1 MRFLVILLVL
11 FVSSVNAWDEY
22 ELELFDLVEDVNQ
35 NFYEFLGI
43 KQDASSTDIRKAYRQ
58 MSLVWHPDKNSD
70 PNAETKFRQLVA
82 IYEVLKDENRR
93 KRYHEVLEFGLPDW
107 RMPVFYYRRV
117 RKLGLLELAILLLSI
132 ITLGHY
138 LVGWAVYWEKKLEL
152 DEFVSSHFK
161 KKKKKGKIN
170 ETEEMYKEAVE
181 QLPRPR
187 LTTLVPFQLVKLLI
201 FTIINLPYF
210 CTQLKQFAVDKW
222 VEYRTVPEPEEP
234 SPEPV
239 VREKRKKRKKLF
251 EFPTALTDDGC
262 ILDAVDEPPPVDGDE
277 EDDDVEATEQNEDAV
292 PVRWGCKWTPEEY
305 SNLAKSMKKIPGGV
319 PQRWEKIAA
328 MLERTVSEVTAA
340 AKRLK
345 ESGYTLM
352 NTQQKDGSSDDESDN
367 SSVGGKVVLQNG
379 SANDA
384 AASENESSSAVN
396 PEESGKKKQVA
407 APVKICSN
415 NWNQVQQ
422 KALELA
428 LTQFPKGTIDRWD
441 RIAKCVPSKTK
452 DDCIQRFK
460 YISEL
465 VKQKT
470 QKQS

>member
-1 MRFLVILLVL
+1 MF
-11 FVSSVNAWDEY
+11 
-22 ELELFDLVEDVNQ
+22 
-35 NFYEFLGI
+35 
-43 KQDASSTDIRKAYRQ
+43 
-58 MSLVWHPDKNSD
+58 
-70 PNAETKFRQLVA
+70 
-82 IYEVLKDENRR
+82 
-93 KRYHEVLEFGLPDW
+93 
-107 RMPVFYYRRV
+107 
-117 RKLGLLELAILLLSI
+117 
-132 ITLGHY
+132 
-138 LVGWAVYWEKKLEL
+138 
-152 DEFVSSHFK
+152 
-161 KKKKKGKIN
+161 
-170 ETEEMYKEAVE
+170 KEAVD
-181 QLPRPR
+181 QIPRPR
-187 LTTLVPFQLVKLLI
+187 LTNLVPFQLVKLI
-201 FTIINLPYF
+201 IVSIINLPYF

-222 VEYRTVPEPEEP
+222 VEFRTPAEPEEP
-234 SPEPV
+234 EPQPV

-251 EFPTALTDDGC
+251 EFPEALTDDGC
-262 ILDAVDEPPPVDGDE
+262 ILDAVDEPPPIDGE
-277 EDDDVEATEQNEDAV
+277 EDDEDGEPTEQSEDV
-292 PVRWGCKWTPEEY
+292 LPVRWGCKWTPEEY

-352 NTQQKDGSSDDESDN
+352 NAQQKDTTTTDEESDN
-367 SSVGGKVVLQNG
+367 PSGEKPALQNG
-379 SANDA
+379 GTNDGT
-384 AASENESSSAVN
+384 ASENESSVISQ
-396 PEESGKKKQVA
+396 EDGGGKKKQVA

-452 DDCIQRFK
+452 DDCIQRYK